1 MKDTKISNTAIVKD
15 SLIGNGSQI
24 WEFANVYGAKIGE
37 NTKIGSYVEIQN
49 NTCIG
54 NNIIISS
61 HSFICSLV
69 TIEDNVFIGHGVMT
83 INDLY
88 PPSKRRTGSDEDWKP
103 TLIKKNAVIGNNVT
117 LMPVVIGENSI
128 VGAGA
133 VVTKDVPDNCIVAGN
148 PAKIVRYLSNS
159 SNIQKEVSAMK
170 IPLAD
175 LKLQHAKIRDELDA
189 AVKSVIDNCSF
200 IMSEHVTDFEKD
212 FAGFC
217 QV

>member
-1 MKDTKISNTAIVKD
+1 MENTTVKISNTAIVKN
-15 SLIGNGSQI
+15 SIIGEGSQV
-24 WEFANVYGAKIGE
+24 WEFANVYGTKIGK
-37 NTKIGSYVEIQN
+37 NTKVGSYVEIQN
-49 NTCIG
+49 NTIIG
-54 NNIIISS
+54 DNVTVSS

-88 PPSKRRTGSDEDWKP
+88 PPSTRRTGSDGDWKP
-103 TLIKKNAVIGNNVT
+103 TLIKKNAVIGSNAT
-117 LMPVVIGENSI
+117 LMPVTIGENSI

-170 IPLAD
+170 IPLAY

-189 AVKSVIDNCSF
+189 AVK
-200 IMSEHVTDFEKD
+200 
-212 FAGFC
+212 
-217 QV
+217 